1 MAKNKVIDSP
11 RTGNQT
17 PGGSRSGG
25 SGQYDGVKG
34 YPGRSPGAG
43 GPPEKV
49 IDGNLTG
56 ASRPP
61 KKQSY

>member
-1 MAKNKVIDSP
+1 MAKNKVIDGV
-11 RTGNQT
+11 RTGDQT

-25 SGQYDGVKG
+25 AGQYDGVKG

-49 IDGNLTG
+49 IDGNVG
-56 ASRPP
+56 GPKPP
-61 KKQSY
+61 SKQSY